1 MAAGLG
7 RDLRRYTVFLG
18 GSALGAV
25 ADYAVTL
32 TGVRL
37 LGLSP
42 EAALALAMIFS
53 SMAVFLWHEHV
64 TFTTAGAPGKPRR
77 FVVFMGWSAVIL
89 ALRAAL
95 LFVMRK
101 AGVPVWLAL
110 ALAIGIASV
119 INYIISSRRIFRT

>member
-1 MAAGLG
+1 
-7 RDLRRYTVFLG
+7 
-18 GSALGAV
+18 
-25 ADYAVTL
+25 
-32 TGVRL
+32 
-37 LGLSP
+37 
-42 EAALALAMIFS
+42 
-53 SMAVFLWHEHV
+53 
-64 TFTTAGAPGKPRR
+64 
-77 FVVFMGWSAVIL
+77 VIL